1 MSRGQSISYPC
12 GLLCSAFGP
21 DRLITITQTPLP
33 GVVIVEPRV
42 FEDDRG
48 FFMESFKASDF
59 AEAGLPTAFLQDNHS
74 RSTRGVLRGLH
85 YQYPTWQGKLVRAL
99 IGEIFDVAVD
109 IRRDSPHFGEWFGVT
124 LSASN
129 RKQLYVPAGF
139 AHGFCVMS
147 EISEMAYKCT
157 SLYVPE
163 DDAGVLW
170 NDPDI
175 GIEWPIADPI
185 LSGKDA
191 VAPRLAELPELSVG
205 V

>member
-1 MSRGQSISYPC
+1 M
-12 GLLCSAFGP
+12 
-21 DRLITITQTPLP
+21 ITVTQTPLP

-48 FFMESFKASDF
+48 FFLESFNASDF
-59 AEAGLPTAFLQDNHS
+59 ANAGLPTNFVQDNHS
-74 RSTRGVLRGLH
+74 CSTRGVLRGLH
-85 YQYPTWQGKLVRAL
+85 YQHPSWQGKLVRAL
-99 IGEIFDVAVD
+99 VGEIFDVAVD
-109 IRRDSPHFGEWFGVT
+109 IRRDSRHFGEWFGVT

-139 AHGFCVMS
+139 AHGFCVVS

-157 SLYVPE
+157 SLYMPE

-175 GIEWPIADPI
+175 GIEWPIYDPI

-191 VAPRLAELPELSVG
+191 VAPRLFELPDLSVG
-205 V
+205 D